1 MTLNTLE
8 NYTPQYHH
16 PIDCDLFINY
26 SCSESRSTNVLEKL
40 SITAGKICTLV
51 DKTSTHYTSIDD
63 QHPDHYSSIASLLKV
78 IKTFLAGTTIKIVA
92 DISCLPRKQMADLL
106 ATIIQTSTE
115 TNIEL
120 IVLYSL
126 AEFTPPNDNTLANLS
141 IEPVHKAFAGW
152 STPETKPTSLIL
164 GLGYEPDKAEG
175 ASEYFEPSDQWVF
188 IPKSP
193 VLEFFDQVNQ
203 NNYNLIQETD
213 DNHLI
218 EYDVNDP
225 EMTYGQLELV
235 ISTLVRS
242 SNPVLLPFGP
252 KIFFF
257 LCLIQCLTHP
267 ELGVWQVES
276 EESSATVDVTA
287 SEHIIG
293 VRCLFGSI

>member
-1 MTLNTLE
+1 MTLKKLE
-8 NYTPQYHH
+8 NYLP
-16 PIDCDLFINY
+16 PPDSSIECDLFINY
-26 SCSESRSTNVLEKL
+26 SCQEPRSSNVTEKL
-40 SITAGKICTLV
+40 SIAAEKTCTLI
-51 DKTSTHYTSIDD
+51 DKTSIFFSRIDD
-63 QHPDHYSSIASLLKV
+63 QHPEHFKSLELLLNTV
-78 IKTFLAGTTIKIVA
+78 RSLTSTTDSPLRIVA

-106 ATIIQTSTE
+106 ASIVEISQDRE
-115 TNIEL
+115 VEL
-120 IVLYSL
+120 VTLYSL
-126 AEFTPPNDNTLANLS
+126 AEFTPPNESALANLS

-152 STPETKPTSLIL
+152 STPDTKPTSLIL

-175 ASEYFEPSDQWVF
+175 ASEYFEPSDQWIF

-193 VLEFFDQVNQ
+193 ISEFFYQVNL
-203 NNYNLIQETD
+203 NNSNLIEETD
-213 DNHLI
+213 KNHLI
-218 EYDVNDP
+218 EYDVSDP

-235 ISTLVRS
+235 ISSLIRS

-276 EESSATVDVTA
+276 EESEHIVEVRA

-293 VRCLFGSI
+293 LRCLFA